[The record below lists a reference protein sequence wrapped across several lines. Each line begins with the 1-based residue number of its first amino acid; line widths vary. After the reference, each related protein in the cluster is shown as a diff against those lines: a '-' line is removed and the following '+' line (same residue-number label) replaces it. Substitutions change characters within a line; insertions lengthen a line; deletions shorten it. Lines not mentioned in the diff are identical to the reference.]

1 MEFHTLSQPS
11 CSFKPEAGSAR
22 AHTHYGTITI
32 LAPFGIVTQIK
43 ALTITL

>member
-11 CSFKPEAGSAR
+11 CSFKPEAGSP
-22 AHTHYGTITI
+22 HTHYGTITI

-43 ALTITL
+43 VLTITL